1 MKCLSLPTRENGVM
15 NAHDLRGCG
24 EAKGAKGPLE
34 A

>member
-1 MKCLSLPTRENGVM
+1 MKCLSLLTRENGVM
-15 NAHDLRGCG
+15 NAHNSGCG